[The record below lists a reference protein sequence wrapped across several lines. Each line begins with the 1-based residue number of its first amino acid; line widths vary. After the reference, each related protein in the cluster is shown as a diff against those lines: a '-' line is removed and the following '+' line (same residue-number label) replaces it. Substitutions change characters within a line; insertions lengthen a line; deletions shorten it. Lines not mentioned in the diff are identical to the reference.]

1 MSIFIHKD
9 SRVVVQGV
17 TGKEG
22 AFWAKHMKDMGT
34 QVVFGVT
41 PGKEGQDVDGIPVY
55 HSVRR
60 GIKDHPADV
69 AMLFVPPKFTKD
81 AVFEALD
88 AGIKKICTI
97 ADGIPLHEA
106 IQIRRAALSCGAMVV
121 GGNTSGIISV
131 GEAMLGTIPYW
142 IDRVYK
148 KGHVGVMTR
157 SGSLTNE
164 VTAEIVK
171 GGFGVTTLIGVGGD
185 PVPGTR
191 FAELLP
197 LYEADP
203 DTHAVVIIGEL
214 GGTMEEEVAEAMEA
228 KAFTKPL
235 VAFMGGRTAPEGK
248 RMGHAGAIVTGD
260 PVPGTRFAELLPLY
274 EADPDTHAVVII
286 GELGGTMEEEVA
298 EAMEAKAFTKPLVAF
313 MGGRTAPEGKRMG
326 HAGAIVTGGRGTVK
340 GKTEAIVKAGGKVA
354 KRPSEVGALL
364 KALLG

>member
-69 AMLFVPPKFTKD
+69 
-81 AVFEALD
+81 
-88 AGIKKICTI
+88 

-248 RMGHAGAIVTGD
+248 RMGHAGAIVTG
-260 PVPGTRFAELLPLY
+260 
-274 EADPDTHAVVII
+274 
-286 GELGGTMEEEVA
+286 
-298 EAMEAKAFTKPLVAF
+298 
-313 MGGRTAPEGKRMG
+313 
-326 HAGAIVTGGRGTVK
+326 GRGTVK

-364 KALLG
+364 KAFLG

>member
-1 MSIFIHKD
+1 MSQFDSLIIGEVAQDTNVDYDGTTVHAVGGAVYYSGFAAANTGHKTAVLPKAD
-9 SRVVVQGV
+9 TAQVDLAAAFAREDPLGV
-17 TGKEG
+17 T
-22 AFWAKHMKDMGT
+22 A
-34 QVVFGVT
+34 
-41 PGKEGQDVDGIPVY
+41 
-55 HSVRR
+55 
-60 GIKDHPADV
+60 V
-69 AMLFVPPKFTKD
+69 ATL
-81 AVFEALD
+81 LQ
-88 AGIKKICTI
+88 
-97 ADGIPLHEA
+97 H
-106 IQIRRAALSCGAMVV
+106 
-121 GGNTSGIISV
+121 NTSGIISV

-248 RMGHAGAIVTGD
+248 RMGHAGAIVTG
-260 PVPGTRFAELLPLY
+260 
-274 EADPDTHAVVII
+274 
-286 GELGGTMEEEVA
+286 
-298 EAMEAKAFTKPLVAF
+298 
-313 MGGRTAPEGKRMG
+313 
-326 HAGAIVTGGRGTVK
+326 GRGTVK

-354 KRPSEVGALL
+354 KCPSEVGALL
-364 KALLG
+364 KAFLG